1 MTSLGL
7 RDGTAVLC
15 EGTPRVVLC
24 TPIGNLGMGRT
35 VGTEL
40 PRGLR
45 DGKNT
50 TARFLPLGRT
60 VRHPM
65 DTRDS

>member
-1 MTSLGL
+1 MHPYREL
-7 RDGTAVLC
+7 RDGKDSRDGAVPC
-15 EGTPRVVLC
+15 IT
-24 TPIGNLGMGRT
+24 
-35 VGTEL
+35 
-40 PRGLR
+40 RGLR